1 MTDASGRFRLTG
13 LPVGS
18 NAVGFIHPYADS
30 LALRGDMLDVEVGQA
45 PVTVALGIPAEAF
58 CSEESLTFLEDD
70 GVTFEVPS
78 GGLVGFAEDAETG
91 RPVAGA
97 RIEADWEVRGRW
109 RLQDAQRG
117 IGPEKPRGD
126 EIVADAS
133 GRFLVC
139 PVPLG
144 NTVRIRGAGGRR
156 LTIEM
161 ERRLMHANVVVR

>member
-1 MTDASGRFRLTG
+1 
-13 LPVGS
+13 
-18 NAVGFIHPYADS
+18 
-30 LALRGDMLDVEVGQA
+30 
-45 PVTVALGIPAEAF
+45 
-58 CSEESLTFLEDD
+58 
-70 GVTFEVPS
+70 TFEVPS

-91 RPVAGA
+91 VPVAGV

-109 RLQDAQRG
+109 RLRDALRG

-126 EIVADAS
+126 EIVTDAN

-144 NTVRIRGAGGRR
+144 NTVRIRAAGGRR

-161 ERRLMHANVVVR
+161 ARRLMHANVVVR